1 MGWDLHI
8 APENI
13 TYLYEFDLVLGPL
26 IPGMGSKMCIAI
38 ILELLIEFRVRN
50 KNINNWILSI
60 IILIYMTIRRVF
72 KMIFWVDPN
81 HTAHFEIG

>member
-26 IPGMGSKMCIAI
+26 IPGMGSKMCVAI
-38 ILELLIEFRVRN
+38 ILEFG
-50 KNINNWILSI
+50 
-60 IILIYMTIRRVF
+60 
-72 KMIFWVDPN
+72 IFGR
-81 HTAHFEIG
+81 I

>member
-8 APENI
+8 AAENI

-38 ILELLIEFRVRN
+38 MEFG
-50 KNINNWILSI
+50 I
-60 IILIYMTIRRVF
+60 
-72 KMIFWVDPN
+72 VDRIQSPK
-81 HTAHFEIG
+81 